1 MAILIESIRNAALSS
16 RVAKASTIT
25 EARNR
30 GLKTVFLCHSHDDKA
45 LVKGVVHLLE
55 GSGWNVYIDWEDDSL
70 PSIPD
75 KETADKIK
83 QKIKE
88 LDYFIFLATGNSMSS
103 RWCPWEIG
111 YADGVKA
118 ISRILILPVTDGNKV
133 HGSEYLQLYQR
144 IDKSDI
150 GRLAVF
156 GPNQNSGVYLDGL

>member
-1 MAILIESIRNAALSS
+1 MAIRIENIRSAALSS

-55 GSGWNVYIDWEDDSL
+55 SSGWNVYIDWEDESL
-70 PSIPD
+70 PSTPN

-83 QKIKE
+83 KKINE

-111 YADGVKA
+111 YADGVKT
-118 ISRILILPVTDGNKV
+118 ISRILILPVMDGNKV

-144 IDKSDI
+144 IDESNVGK
-150 GRLAVF
+150 LAVF
-156 GPNQNSGVYLDGL
+156 EPNKDNGVHLYGF